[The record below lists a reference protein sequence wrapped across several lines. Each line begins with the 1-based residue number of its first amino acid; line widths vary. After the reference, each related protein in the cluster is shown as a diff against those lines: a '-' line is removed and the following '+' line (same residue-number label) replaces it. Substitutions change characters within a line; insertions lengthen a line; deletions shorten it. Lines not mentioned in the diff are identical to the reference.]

1 MLASLKKKINDLW
14 QWLYISFSLSKQ
26 ADLLQPLCSSF
37 PPSTVTP
44 KCALS
49 AFTSCLWLSS
59 RKAPPCISLLL
70 KARRFTMSADAPR
83 QLWSNVLQ
91 SKGNE
96 AILSW
101 LKSHSPI
108 RANCRSGSYLSLC
121 SVPGIEFD
129 GTGGSKWPGTR
140 TKFISQ
146 SCCIERDW
154 LAMKKKKTLLKIWL
168 PSEFIFEIIY

>member
-37 PPSTVTP
+37 PPSKVTP

-108 RANCRSGSYLSLC
+108 RANCRSGLYLSLC

-154 LAMKKKKTLLKIWL
+154 LAMKKKKRC
-168 PSEFIFEIIY
+168 